1 MAGTAGDDTVPRC
14 GSSCERCLVKD
25 PRRRLR
31 DIGDARSHLD
41 SLEPVM
47 PRSSTQPLP
56 AARTRER
63 VWMSVAALTTLAA
76 LGAIGWRQ
84 DASTPVPNEVVFPI
98 QPPDG
103 YTFPRLP
110 GNIAISPNGQH
121 LAFVAG
127 KDRGNQLF
135 VRDLDKVEAR
145 LLPGTE
151 GASRPTWSPDSR
163 FVAFIDSRAG
173 NKLKK
178 VDIVGSTPLTIA
190 ENWSSVM
197 AWSRDGVIL
206 LTGRDGRL
214 YRIPDS
220 GGQATAVVGPD
231 ASRQEMEINRP
242 SFLPDGRRFL
252 FQAWSQNASRNALFI
267 ASLEGGSRRHLLDG
281 LSTVASADGY
291 LLYQRDATLMAQPFD
306 DKEGRLIGDAVPVVE
321 SLLTTERGFAEF
333 SIADNGTLAY
343 RTDSESGVTT
353 LTWFDRRGT
362 RVGTVGGPGAYQNP
376 RLSRDGRWLAA
387 CRKENGQHDIWVVD
401 LERNVPVRLTT
412 DPAVDD
418 FPVWSDDG
426 RHVIF
431 ASNRKG
437 VFDLY
442 RRAVD
447 GSGTDE
453 LLFESAGIKR
463 PTDVSP
469 DGTLLL
475 FTVRTGVGNNRLDVW
490 GLPLTGERKAFPV
503 MGSPGRNEFDAVFR
517 PDGQWIAYQGSDT
530 GAPEIYLQPFPT
542 TGERIKVSTGPG
554 TFPRW
559 TAGGKQ
565 LIFNQLDSLSVVNV
579 TDPRRPGTPQAL
591 SPWSSSGVPWVVD
604 SEGQRFLR
612 PASADDAAPQPIT
625 VVVNWTAGLRRK

>member
-1 MAGTAGDDTVPRC
+1 M
-14 GSSCERCLVKD
+14 
-25 PRRRLR
+25 
-31 DIGDARSHLD
+31 
-41 SLEPVM
+41 
-47 PRSSTQPLP
+47 
-56 AARTRER
+56 
-63 VWMSVAALTTLAA
+63 
-76 LGAIGWRQ
+76 
-84 DASTPVPNEVVFPI
+84 
-98 QPPDG
+98 
-103 YTFPRLP
+103 
-110 GNIAISPNGQH
+110 
-121 LAFVAG
+121 
-127 KDRGNQLF
+127 
-135 VRDLDKVEAR
+135 
-145 LLPGTE
+145 
-151 GASRPTWSPDSR
+151 
-163 FVAFIDSRAG
+163 
-173 NKLKK
+173 
-178 VDIVGSTPLTIA
+178 
-190 ENWSSVM
+190 
-197 AWSRDGVIL
+197 
-206 LTGRDGRL
+206 
-214 YRIPDS
+214 
-220 GGQATAVVGPD
+220 
-231 ASRQEMEINRP
+231 
-242 SFLPDGRRFL
+242 
-252 FQAWSQNASRNALFI
+252 
-267 ASLEGGSRRHLLDG
+267 
-281 LSTVASADGY
+281 
-291 LLYQRDATLMAQPFD
+291 
-306 DKEGRLIGDAVPVVE
+306 
-321 SLLTTERGFAEF
+321 
-333 SIADNGTLAY
+333 
-343 RTDSESGVTT
+343 
-353 LTWFDRRGT
+353 
-362 RVGTVGGPGAYQNP
+362 
-376 RLSRDGRWLAA
+376 
-387 CRKENGQHDIWVVD
+387 D

-475 FTVRTGVGNNRLDVW
+475 FTDERAWVITGSMSGACRSPASAKRFPSWGPLDATNSMPSSALMDS
-490 GLPLTGERKAFPV
+490 GF
-503 MGSPGRNEFDAVFR
+503 
-517 PDGQWIAYQGSDT
+517 AYQGSDT

-591 SPWSSSGVPWVVD
+591 SPWSSSRVPWVVD